1 MSSTKQRDAPLNSQ
15 LRSDATESTTAS
27 VAGSR
32 RWLTVVLVLVPDMGM
47 ECTFSIITLALPELM
62 EAFASSA
69 TVATWVVMGPMVVR
83 SVCGPMFGTLGAR
96 HGHKRLWVIGACI
109 GCSALLLSGC
119 ATSMA
124 MLISGRLLQGV
135 GQGMTMPNGYALQI
149 AGFSDEEK
157 PQVVGILN
165 AGVVVGPTMGIG
177 VGGILLQY
185 ISWRWLFLGPL
196 PLVTA
201 CAAAACAIAPAAPA
215 KAAEGAFDMLG
226 TALLALGVGLLL
238 ISLTVSGFGLPI
250 ALAGLVSLVALHPV
264 QRCAATRG
272 IVTIIPAGIHRDVPV
287 IAVVLA
293 NIFDSVPYFMLFITL
308 PIYLLHVLGL
318 NQATAGFWL
327 IVRPAALSIGA
338 AVAGR
343 LCTRGWLCVPP
354 ARAEYILLYA
364 AVLST
369 FSFAI
374 QLAILPWAPSVDT
387 ALAFGP
393 VTLTFVLQ
401 GFACGAMWTA
411 CTVLITRYAPPSQL
425 GQFIGLFNTLAEL
438 ACTFGIACGQWLLHQ
453 ASAAATVDSGYKA
466 PVQAYVLTFVVAT
479 AMRAVG
485 VLWPV
490 LLTWAGLESSARMAP
505 ATAEVALPTSPTADA
520 CSTSQA
526 AMPAASHTKEE
537 QEV

>member
-1 MSSTKQRDAPLNSQ
+1 MSSTRQRDAPLNSQ

-83 SVCGPMFGTLGAR
+83 SVCGPMFGTLGDR

-238 ISLTVSGFGLPI
+238 ISLTVSGIGLPI

-264 QRCAATRG
+264 ER
-272 IVTIIPAGIHRDVPV
+272 
-287 IAVVLA
+287 
-293 NIFDSVPYFMLFITL
+293 
-308 PIYLLHVLGL
+308 
-318 NQATAGFWL
+318 
-327 IVRPAALSIGA
+327 
-338 AVAGR
+338 
-343 LCTRGWLCVPP
+343 
-354 ARAEYILLYA
+354 
-364 AVLST
+364 
-369 FSFAI
+369 
-374 QLAILPWAPSVDT
+374 
-387 ALAFGP
+387 
-393 VTLTFVLQ
+393 
-401 GFACGAMWTA
+401 
-411 CTVLITRYAPPSQL
+411 
-425 GQFIGLFNTLAEL
+425 
-438 ACTFGIACGQWLLHQ
+438 
-453 ASAAATVDSGYKA
+453 
-466 PVQAYVLTFVVAT
+466 
-479 AMRAVG
+479 
-485 VLWPV
+485 
-490 LLTWAGLESSARMAP
+490 
-505 ATAEVALPTSPTADA
+505 
-520 CSTSQA
+520 
-526 AMPAASHTKEE
+526 
-537 QEV
+537 